1 MYSMHTMLMVYNN
14 SDLVVYVMTHKE
26 SKTVKSEEEKSTLDW
41 RDIRGLP
48 ITKDYFPRIIREF
61 YDGADEEPM
70 AYGRYYE

>member
-1 MYSMHTMLMVYNN
+1 MLMVYNN
-14 SDLVVYVMTHKE
+14 SGLVLYVMTHNDP
-26 SKTVKSEEEKSTLDW
+26 KTVKSVEEKSTLDW

-70 AYGRYYE
+70 VYGRYFE